1 MATRTAKLRVEVD
14 GEKQYKQALS
24 ELNKGNQV
32 LASEMRKLSAE
43 YKGNEDSIKALT
55 AKGDLLQRQLLQQKD
70 KVQTL
75 RDALANAAQQYG
87 EADKRTQDWQIKL
100 NDAEAAQIGLEQ
112 AIEQNNEEI
121 KKQTDG
127 FQKETGTIGKLGDQV
142 NDLAGKFGIR
152 LPKEATAALNS
163 MQGFSTGTVA
173 ALGAVAAAVTAIIE
187 SVKKLNEMTLDAAGR
202 ADDLATQSIK
212 SGLSLRDLQAIN
224 YASPFID
231 VDTSTFT
238 TALEKMPK
246 LLSDAQTQWN
256 KYSEAQAKAAAEG
269 KEFNGTLGAQAQA
282 LMDLGVSWEYEDGTL
297 RSANDAFWDILNAL
311 HEAGDTTEANAL
323 ANAIY
328 GKSYADLKPLI
339 QNTDEA
345 QRLMNE
351 ALEQGYVLTE
361 NQIEIL
367 TAVDDAH
374 EKYTMTVQKHK
385 DLVSVQWAP
394 AIKAAFEL
402 LQRMM
407 DKAGKMLI
415 DSKLVENFA
424 SIVQSTLSLI
434 ESGSSLFDLLPEWL
448 NPINQL
454 SDALRGLAVIMAMIS
469 DYASAISSLMHLDF
483 NGVKTAMGLN
493 INQGQMNNYQTLKYG
508 NSGWTWNEEIGA
520 WNAAGDQNWRGG
532 LTWVGE
538 AGPEL
543 VNLPRG
549 SQIYNAQES
558 RSVGGGTDT
567 SRIEALLARNVE
579 LLEEIGGEFSGLRVR
594 RRMA

>member
-55 AKGDLLQRQLLQQKD
+55 AKGDLLQRHLLQQKD

-127 FQKETGTIGKLGDQV
+127 FQKETGAVGKLGDQV

-202 ADDLATQSIK
+202 ADDLATQSMVA
-212 SGLSLRDLQAIN
+212 GVDTRTLQQWQ
-224 YASPFID
+224 YAAPYID
-231 VDTSTFT
+231 VSADTIVG
-238 TALEKMPK
+238 ALGKI
-246 LLSDAQTQWN
+246 T
-256 KYSEAQAKAAAEG
+256 KAAAAGDEAFQ
-269 KEFNGTLGAQAQA
+269 K
-282 LMDLGVSWEYEDGTL
+282 LGVSIYDQSGYLRDSEDLLFESLEALSMYGNETE
-297 RSANDAFWDILNAL
+297 RNAVAQEL
-311 HEAGDTTEANAL
+311 L
-323 ANAIY
+323 
-328 GKSYADLKPLI
+328 GKSYAELNPLI
-339 QNTDEA
+339 LQMDEA
-345 QRLMNE
+345 RRLANE

-361 NQIEIL
+361 GQIEIL

-374 EKYTMTVQKHK
+374 EKYTQTVQRNK
-385 DLVSVQWAP
+385 DLIAVQWGP
-394 AIKAAFEL
+394 AVKTGYEL
-402 LQRMM
+402 LQKMI

-434 ESGSSLFDLLPEWL
+434 ESGSSLFDLMPEWL

-508 NSGWTWNEEIGA
+508 NSGWTWNEELGA
-520 WNAAGDQNWRGG
+520 WNAAGDANWRGG

-543 VNLPRG
+543 VSLPRG
-549 SQIYNAQES
+549 SQIYSNQES

-567 SRIEALLARNVE
+567 SRIEAMLARNVE

>member
-202 ADDLATQSIK
+202 ADDLATQSMVA
-212 SGLSLRDLQAIN
+212 GVDTRTLQQWQ
-224 YASPFID
+224 YAAPYID
-231 VDTSTFT
+231 VSADTIVG
-238 TALEKMPK
+238 ALGKI
-246 LLSDAQTQWN
+246 T
-256 KYSEAQAKAAAEG
+256 KAAAAGDEAFQ
-269 KEFNGTLGAQAQA
+269 K
-282 LMDLGVSWEYEDGTL
+282 LGVSIYDQSGYLRDSEDLLFESLEALSMYGNETE
-297 RSANDAFWDILNAL
+297 RNAVAQEL
-311 HEAGDTTEANAL
+311 L
-323 ANAIY
+323 
-328 GKSYADLKPLI
+328 GKSYAELNPLI
-339 QNTDEA
+339 LQMDEA
-345 QRLMNE
+345 RRLANE

-361 NQIEIL
+361 GQIEIL

-374 EKYTMTVQKHK
+374 EKYNQTVQKNK
-385 DLVSVQWAP
+385 DLIAVQWGP
-394 AIKAAFEL
+394 AVKTGYEL
-402 LQRMM
+402 LQKMI

-424 SIVQSTLSLI
+424 ALVQSTMSLI
-434 ESGSSLFDLLPEWL
+434 DTISELFDLLPSGL

-454 SDALRGLAVIMAMIS
+454 SSALRGLAVVMATIA
-469 DYASAISSLMHLDF
+469 DAANVVAGLMPW
-483 NGVKTAMGLN
+483 NWGSGKATTALGWN
-493 INQGQMNNYQTLKYG
+493 INQGQMSNLQQLKYG
-508 NSGWTWNEEIGA
+508 NSGWTWNEELGA
-520 WNAAGDQNWRGG
+520 WNAAGDANWRGG

-543 VNLPRG
+543 VSLPRG
-549 SQIYNAQES
+549 SQIYSNQES
-558 RSVGGGTDT
+558 RGMGGGTDT

>member
-127 FQKETGTIGKLGDQV
+127 FQKETGAVGKLGDQV

-173 ALGAVAAAVTAIIE
+173 ALGAVAVAVTAIIE

-202 ADDLATQSIK
+202 ADDLATQSMVA
-212 SGLSLRDLQAIN
+212 GVDTRTLQQWQ
-224 YASPFID
+224 YAAPYID
-231 VDTSTFT
+231 VSADTIVG
-238 TALEKMPK
+238 ALGKI
-246 LLSDAQTQWN
+246 T
-256 KYSEAQAKAAAEG
+256 KAAAAGDEAFQ
-269 KEFNGTLGAQAQA
+269 K
-282 LMDLGVSWEYEDGTL
+282 LGVSIYDQSGYLRDSEDLLFESLEALSMYGNETE
-297 RSANDAFWDILNAL
+297 RNAVAQEL
-311 HEAGDTTEANAL
+311 L
-323 ANAIY
+323 
-328 GKSYADLKPLI
+328 GKSYAELNPLI
-339 QNTDEA
+339 LQMDA
-345 QRLMNE
+345 ARRLANE

-361 NQIEIL
+361 GQIEIL

-374 EKYTMTVQKHK
+374 EKYNQTVQKNR
-385 DLVSVQWAP
+385 DLIAVQWGP
-394 AIKAAFEL
+394 AVKTGYEL
-402 LQRMM
+402 LQKMI

-424 SIVQSTLSLI
+424 ALVQSTLGLI
-434 ESGSSLFDLLPEWL
+434 DSCSSLFDMMPDWL

-454 SDALRGLAVIMAMIS
+454 SSALRGLAVIMAMVA
-469 DYASAISSLMHLDF
+469 DYTSAINSLMHLDF
-483 NGVKTAMGLN
+483 NGVKTSLGLN
-493 INQGQMNNYQTLKYG
+493 ISNGQMNNLQQLKYG
-508 NSGWTWNEEIGA
+508 NSGWTWNEELGA
-520 WNAAGDQNWRGG
+520 WNAAGDANWRGG

-543 VNLPRG
+543 VSLPRG
-549 SQIYNAQES
+549 SQIYSNQES
-558 RSVGGGTDT
+558 RSMGGDQIINITVNGIEQLDEIVRWYDSRRIVG
-567 SRIEALLARNVE
+567 
-579 LLEEIGGEFSGLRVR
+579 
-594 RRMA
+594 RMA

>member
-127 FQKETGTIGKLGDQV
+127 FQKETGAVGNLGDQV

-152 LPKEATAALNS
+152 LPKEATTALNS

-202 ADDLATQSIK
+202 ADDLATQSMVA
-212 SGLSLRDLQAIN
+212 GVDTRTLHQWQ
-224 YASPFID
+224 YAAPYID
-231 VDTSTFT
+231 VSADTIVG
-238 TALEKMPK
+238 ALGKI
-246 LLSDAQTQWN
+246 T
-256 KYSEAQAKAAAEG
+256 KAAAAGDEAFQ
-269 KEFNGTLGAQAQA
+269 K
-282 LMDLGVSWEYEDGTL
+282 LGVSIYDQSGYLRDSEDLLFESLEALSMYGNETE
-297 RSANDAFWDILNAL
+297 RNAVAQEL
-311 HEAGDTTEANAL
+311 L
-323 ANAIY
+323 
-328 GKSYADLKPLI
+328 GKSYAELNPLI
-339 QNTDEA
+339 LQMDEA
-345 QRLMNE
+345 RRLANE

-361 NQIEIL
+361 GQIEIL

-374 EKYTMTVQKHK
+374 EKYNQTVQKNK
-385 DLVSVQWAP
+385 DLIAVQWGP
-394 AIKAAFEL
+394 AVKTGYEL
-402 LQRMM
+402 LQKMI
-407 DKAGKMLI
+407 DKSGKMLI

-424 SIVQSTLSLI
+424 ALVQSSMSLI
-434 ESGSSLFDLLPEWL
+434 DTISELFDLLPSGL

-454 SDALRGLAVIMAMIS
+454 SSALRGLAVVMATIA
-469 DYASAISSLMHLDF
+469 DAANVVAGLMPW
-483 NGVKTAMGLN
+483 NWGSGKATTALGWN
-493 INQGQMNNYQTLKYG
+493 INQGQMSNLQQLKYG
-508 NSGWTWNEEIGA
+508 NSGWSYNEELGA
-520 WNAAGDQNWRGG
+520 WNAAGDANWRGG

-538 AGPEL
+538 SGPEL

-549 SQIYNAQES
+549 SQIYSNQES
-558 RSVGGGTDT
+558 RSMRGGTDT

-579 LLEEIGGEFSGLRVR
+579 LLEEIGGEFTGLRVR

>member
-1 MATRTAKLRVEVD
+1 MGTRTAKLRVEVD

-127 FQKETGTIGKLGDQV
+127 FQKETGAVGKLGDQV

-202 ADDLATQSIK
+202 ADDLATQSMVA
-212 SGLSLRDLQAIN
+212 GVDTRTLQQWQ
-224 YASPFID
+224 YAAPYID
-231 VDTSTFT
+231 VSADTIVG
-238 TALEKMPK
+238 ALGKI
-246 LLSDAQTQWN
+246 T
-256 KYSEAQAKAAAEG
+256 KAAAAG
-269 KEFNGTLGAQAQA
+269 DDAFQK
-282 LMDLGVSWEYEDGTL
+282 LGVSIYDQSGYLRDSEDLLFESLEALSMYGNETE
-297 RSANDAFWDILNAL
+297 RNAVANELLGKNY
-311 HEAGDTTEANAL
+311 GDL
-323 ANAIY
+323 I
-328 GKSYADLKPLI
+328 PLI
-339 QNTDEA
+339 LQMDEA
-345 QRLMNE
+345 RRLANE
-351 ALEQGYVLTE
+351 ALEQNYVLTDG
-361 NQIEIL
+361 QIEIL

-374 EKYTMTVQKHK
+374 EKYNQTVQKNK
-385 DLVSVQWAP
+385 DLIAVQWGP
-394 AIKAAFEL
+394 AVKTGYEL
-402 LQRMM
+402 LTKMI
-407 DKAGKMLI
+407 DKAGKMLVE
-415 DSKLVENFA
+415 SKLVENFG
-424 SIVQSTLSLI
+424 SLVTSTLSLI
-434 ESGSSLFDLLPEWL
+434 DTISELFDLLPSGL
-448 NPINQL
+448 NPVNQL
-454 SDALRGLAVIMAMIS
+454 SDALRGLAVVMATIA
-469 DYASAISSLMHLDF
+469 DAANVVAGLMPW
-483 NGVKTAMGLN
+483 NWGSGKATTALGWN
-493 INQGQMNNYQTLKYG
+493 INQGQMSNLQQLKYG
-508 NSGWTWNEEIGA
+508 NSGWTWNEELGA
-520 WNAAGDQNWRGG
+520 WNAAGDANWRGG

-543 VNLPRG
+543 VELPRG
-549 SQIYNAQES
+549 SQIYSNQES
-558 RSVGGGTDT
+558 RNIGNTT
-567 SRIEALLARNVE
+567 YNINVNGVQE
-579 LLEEIGGEFSGLRVR
+579 LEEVLRWFESR
-594 RRMA
+594 RIVGRMA